1 MKNSRSL
8 TLKNKGRHMEFNLL
22 EILTYF
28 LVYSILGWIMES
40 IVRSI
45 SEKKLINTGFLK
57 GPYCPIYGIGAIIM
71 FSFLESF
78 KNSVIVLFIISF
90 IVLTLWEYLVGV
102 LLEKTFHTKYWD
114 YSDQKFNIQGRVCL
128 TNSICWG
135 VLGVVFVKYIH
146 PFMQGLIAKIDPR
159 IVSFIITIV
168 SIVFIVDLISTVI
181 KVKNIKT
188 TLEKVEELNKEIKA
202 KLKDIKNIS
211 INKEIQKTKNK
222 DNLQD
227 IIEKLKKKRNRTIL
241 HLYKNVYRL
250 KKAFPAINTKEI
262 TEVLSKK
269 IEFKKRKNKS
279 QKNLK

>member
-1 MKNSRSL
+1 M
-8 TLKNKGRHMEFNLL
+8 KNKGRHMEFNLL

-202 KLKDIKNIS
+202 KLKEIKNIS